1 MPPPSASAAASGR
14 SPCSFRFRPQGPGRF
29 LVAAFLSFWLC
40 GWLVGEL
47 FALGLL
53 WQALATSQALG
64 PVAVFLL
71 IWLSL
76 WTLGGY
82 GALREV
88 LRCFWSEDRLQLE
101 PYSLRRQARLGPFRR
116 SVLLPRR
123 EIRRV
128 LIQARGS
135 AGGALV
141 AELPGRSVVL
151 TRLGSLTQR
160 QEAAAELQAA
170 LRLPAALG
178 QPSALGPPSGSVAAE
193 TPGPLAALP
202 PGWQVLTPSFGA
214 PLLVPDE
221 RLRRRQALVMGVITL
236 ALTGLL
242 GLLLNGLLAG
252 EGLWVP
258 VVLVGLLALAC
269 GWGFVWLG
277 LGRREWR
284 LEPRRLVLQRRFGAR
299 VRSLG
304 EAQGLEL
311 VESTDSDGDPW
322 YELRATRPGAA
333 PLRIDRDLRDPLPLA
348 GLGLWLSR
356 QAHVPF
362 TDRVPTEAQR
372 AEQRQAELRDL
383 RQQLQGSGRL
393 GRWLVQR
400 LEQARPDD
408 AGRGGK
414 PLL

>member
-1 MPPPSASAAASGR
+1 MPPPSASAVAHGS

-53 WQALATSQALG
+53 WQALATPQALG

-82 GALREV
+82 GALATV

-101 PYSLRRQARLGPFRR
+101 PDSLRRQARLGPFRR
-116 SVLLPRR
+116 SVLLPTR

-128 LIQARGS
+128 LIQSRSS

-160 QEAAAELQAA
+160 QEAAAALQAA

-178 QPSALGPPSGSVAAE
+178 HASASAASE
-193 TPGPLAALP
+193 TPGPVAALP
-202 PGWQVLTPSFGA
+202 PGWQVLNPSFGA

-221 RLRRRQALVMGVITL
+221 RLRRRQARVMGVITL

-242 GLLLNGLLAG
+242 GLLLKGLLAG
-252 EGLWVP
+252 AGLWVP
-258 VVLVGLLALAC
+258 VVLVGLLSLAC
-269 GWGFVWLG
+269 GWGFVWLW
-277 LGRREWR
+277 LGRPEWR

-299 VRSLG
+299 VRILG

-311 VESTDSDGDPW
+311 VEATDSDGDPW
-322 YELRATRPGAA
+322 YELRATRPGAP

-348 GLGLWLSR
+348 GLGLWLAR
-356 QAHVPF
+356 QARVPF
-362 TDRVPTEAQR
+362 TDRVPTDAQR
-372 AEQRQAELRDL
+372 AEQRQAELRHL
-383 RQQLQGSGRL
+383 RQQLEGSGRV

-400 LEQARPDD
+400 LERARPDD
-408 AGRGGK
+408 AGGGGK
-414 PLL
+414 PLS